1 MAGTINAVNRSNGK
15 PATFTKEQWDKI
27 QTDPEWKHV
36 FREVEKPE
44 TPKEVKDLEAKQAQ
58 SKAEPNA
65 RNVEANVPKTEENKG
80 KAKGK

>member
-27 QTDPEWKHV
+27 QQDPEWKHV
-36 FREVEKPE
+36 FREVAKPE
-44 TPKEVKDLEAKQAQ
+44 APKEVKDLEAKQAQ
-58 SKAEPNA
+58 AKAEPNERTVA
-65 RNVEANVPKTEENKG
+65 AKEPKTEDGKG